1 MINELTPAEK
11 EVLDMKC
18 GGELTFK
25 EISEILEKP
34 MGTVTWLYN
43 SAIKKLRKK
52 YKKGGMTDED
62 R

>member
-1 MINELTPAEK
+1 
-11 EVLDMKC
+11 MKC

-62 R
+62 I